1 MVDRLSKEKRSW
13 NMSRIRC
20 KDTAP
25 ELFIRHS
32 LWKKGIRYRK
42 NDKSVFGKPDLY
54 ISRYR
59 CAIFV
64 HGCFWHR
71 HTGCK
76 NCTTPHTRY
85 DFWQRKFQT
94 NIDRD
99 LLVRETLNNQVI
111 RVIVI
116 CECTVEKAVKNVSII
131 ADIYSEIIEGTES
144 YREF

>member
-1 MVDRLSKEKRSW
+1 
-13 NMSRIRC
+13 MSRIRS

-32 LWKKGIRYRK
+32 LWEKGLRYRK
-42 NDKSVFGKPDLY
+42 NDKSIFGKPDLY
-54 ISRYR
+54 ISKYR

-85 DFWQRKFQT
+85 DFWQKKFQT

-99 LLVRETLNNQVI
+99 QLVQQTLNEQNI
-111 RVIVI
+111 RVII
-116 CECTVEKAVKNVSII
+116 IWECTAEKAVKNKSII
-131 ADIYSEIIEGTES
+131 DDIYTEITGGTEI
-144 YREF
+144 YCEF

>member
-1 MVDRLSKEKRSW
+1 MDKLSKEKRSW
-13 NMSRIRC
+13 NMSRIRS
-20 KDTAP
+20 KDTTP

-32 LWKKGIRYRK
+32 LWKRGIRYRK
-42 NDKSVFGKPDLY
+42 NDKYVFGKPDLY
-54 ISRYR
+54 ISKYR

-64 HGCFWHR
+64 NGCFWHR

-85 DFWQRKFQT
+85 DFWQKKFQT

-99 LLVRETLNNQVI
+99 QLVRKTLNEENI

-116 CECTVEKAVKNVSII
+116 WECTAEKAVKNESII
-131 ADIYSEIIEGTES
+131 NDIYTEITDGKKI
-144 YREF
+144 YCEF